1 MLNRKIR
8 VQPTYST
15 FLNFYPNNTL
25 YKIKYQKISKK
36 KKNKK
41 KSILHEWGV
50 GWEKASSKK
59 PRDFE
64 SVILDKDISTDICSD
79 IENFLSN

>member
-1 MLNRKIR
+1 ML
-8 VQPTYST
+8 Y
-15 FLNFYPNNTL
+15 L
-25 YKIKYQKISKK
+25 
-36 KKNKK
+36 
-41 KSILHEWGV
+41 SILHEWGV

-79 IENFLSN
+79 IENFLNN